1 MKIICKPEY
10 PDIIKMII
18 RGKYYCPLHIEKNT
32 DGTYSILYLYIVK
45 QYNYIK
51 IFLFAFTCK
60 NDYIIKISDGL
71 LCKIVDAG
79 KKINRKLYR
88 YLIPKQEKN
97 GLFKNAVDVIYE
109 EFPIFKKH
117 KIEDLLK

>member
-1 MKIICKPEY
+1 MNVVFKPEY
-10 PDIIKMII
+10 PDIIKLII
-18 RGKYYCPLHIEKNT
+18 RGKYYCPLHIEKNN

-45 QYNYIK
+45 QYDYIR

-60 NDYIIKISDGL
+60 DNYVIKISDGL
-71 LCKIVDAG
+71 LCKIMDTG
-79 KKINRKLYR
+79 EKINRKLYR

-97 GLFKNAVDVIYE
+97 GSLKNAVDVIYD
-109 EFPIFKKH
+109 EFPVFKKH

>member
-1 MKIICKPEY
+1 MKIICKSEY

-18 RGKYYCPLHIEKNT
+18 RGIYYFPLHIEKNA
-32 DGTYSILYLYIVK
+32 DGTYSILYLYMVN
-45 QYNYIK
+45 QYNYVK

-60 NDYIIKISDGL
+60 DNSIIKISDGL

-88 YLIPKQEKN
+88 YLIPKQEIN
-97 GLFKNAVDVIYE
+97 GSFKNAVDVIYE
-109 EFPIFKKH
+109 AFPVFKKH

>member
-1 MKIICKPEY
+1 MNIVFKPEY

-18 RGKYYCPLHIEKNT
+18 GGKYYYPLHIEKNN
-32 DGTYSILYLYIVK
+32 DGTYSILYLYIVY
-45 QYNYIK
+45 QYDYIK

-60 NDYIIKISDGL
+60 DNYIIKISDGL
-71 LCKIVDAG
+71 LCKIMDTG
-79 KKINRKLYR
+79 EKINRKLYR

-97 GLFKNAVDVIYE
+97 GSLKNAVDVIYE
-109 EFPIFKKH
+109 EFPVFKKH

>member
-18 RGKYYCPLHIEKNT
+18 RGKYYCPLYIEKNT
-32 DGTYSILYLYIVK
+32 EGTYSILYLYIVK

-51 IFLFAFTCK
+51 IFLFAFTC
-60 NDYIIKISDGL
+60 NNNYIIKISDGL

-88 YLIPKQEKN
+88 YLIPKKETN
-97 GLFKNAVDVIYE
+97 DLLKNAVDVIYE
-109 EFPIFKKH
+109 EFPVFKKH
-117 KIEDLLK
+117 QIEDLLK

>member
-18 RGKYYCPLHIEKNT
+18 RGKYFCPLYIEKNT
-32 DGTYSILYLYIVK
+32 DGTYSILYLYIVN
-45 QYNYIK
+45 QYDYIK

-60 NDYIIKISDGL
+60 DNYIIKISDAL
-71 LCKIVDAG
+71 LCKIVDVG

-88 YLIPKQEKN
+88 YLIPKLETDD
-97 GLFKNAVDVIYE
+97 LLKNAVDAIYK
-109 EFPIFKKH
+109 EFPVFKKH

>member
-1 MKIICKPEY
+1 MNIVFKPEY

-32 DGTYSILYLYIVK
+32 DGTYSILYLYIVN
-45 QYNYIK
+45 QYNCVK
-51 IFLFAFTCK
+51 IFLFALTCN

-88 YLIPKQEKN
+88 YLIPKYETN
-97 GLFKNAVDVIYE
+97 GLLKNAVDVIYK
-109 EFPIFKKH
+109 EFPVFKKH
-117 KIEDLLK
+117 RIEDLLK